1 MEILVQKIKNLF
13 NKESDYQL
21 GYDVAKDEFTA
32 YYQVAI
38 NLADDLR
45 NFRPHLEDE
54 FGKDY
59 AIQTDEFIE
68 KSIYLKEDLLP
79 YLFVAP
85 RLVDLLKKAQPNG
98 YRIIHFIQIM
108 TQIYMCWDEPNK
120 IAIAKAYCKFGLLIM
135 DENESYFKVYS
146 KIFEKYKK
154 EIMEREW
161 DRD

>member
-45 NFRPHLEDE
+45 NFRLHLEDE

-59 AIQTDEFIE
+59 ANQTEKFIE
-68 KSIYLKEDLLP
+68 KNYLNEDILP

-85 RLVDLLKKAQPNG
+85 TLVGQLKKVQPSGFKIVN
-98 YRIIHFIQIM
+98 FILVM
-108 TQIYMCWDEPNK
+108 TRIYMCWDEPNK
-120 IAIAKAYCKFGLLIM
+120 IAIAKAYCKFGLLM
-135 DENESYFKVYS
+135 LDESEPCFMLYLNLFGQ
-146 KIFEKYKK
+146 YKK